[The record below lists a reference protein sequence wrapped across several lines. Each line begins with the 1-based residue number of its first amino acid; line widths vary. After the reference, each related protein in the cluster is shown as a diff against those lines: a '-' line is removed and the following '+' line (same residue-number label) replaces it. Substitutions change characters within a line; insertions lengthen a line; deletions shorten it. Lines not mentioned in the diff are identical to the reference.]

1 MRRQIIA
8 FRAIRDRS
16 GQSTNPRPSA
26 RRIRQAQRPDTA
38 LEELLERWIA
48 AGLPRGVGML
58 GLWLRR
64 LRDRHEISNLTE
76 AQLRDVGLDP
86 NFMRRESEKPFW
98 QA

>member
-8 FRAIRDRS
+8 FRATRDRS
-16 GQSTNPRPSA
+16 GESTNPRPSA
-26 RRIRQAQRPDTA
+26 RRTRQAQRPETA
-38 LEELLERWIA
+38 LEGLLERWIA
-48 AGLPRGVGML
+48 AGLPGGVGML

-64 LRDRHEISNLTE
+64 LRDRRELSNLTE

-86 NFMRRESEKPFW
+86 SFTRRESEKPFW